1 MSVRTLTGS
10 RPPNTAPGCHS
21 GPGIP
26 AGTDAAAP
34 PQVGGAD
41 RLLAVVGAELARTGK
56 WARWCQ
62 HDPRLGG
69 VASLEDAV
77 EGWRSRRDTRSYQV
91 VAALTAI
98 GSRRGGDDD
107 DAAMAVV
114 VLLAPGIARL
124 AAALRDVCEVDDVR
138 ATVWEEVKRAEPQL
152 GSLAARYLLRR
163 AHQRLTRPGA
173 GRVSRVEA
181 VSLDQRLGW
190 YDEHRGSSR
199 GDRAVDVAAPEV
211 EDPAGDLADLLTWA
225 RQVGV
230 VEPGEVDLIVQ
241 LLAAANAGVG
251 IEEAQRLLG
260 ERHGVAM
267 RTIRRRRDATLARL
281 RAAAPDYLAA
291 TA

>member
-10 RPPNTAPGCHS
+10 RPPDTVPGCHS
-21 GPGIP
+21 DPGRP
-26 AGTDAAAP
+26 AGTDAAVP
-34 PQVGGAD
+34 PRVGGAD

-69 VASLEDAV
+69 VACLEDAV
-77 EGWRSRRDTRSYQV
+77 EGWHSRRDTGSYQV

-114 VLLAPGIARL
+114 VLLAPGITRL
-124 AAALRDVCEVDDVR
+124 AAALRDVCEADDVR

-163 AHQRLTRPGA
+163 AHQRLTRPGV
-173 GRVSRVEA
+173 GRVSRVEM

-190 YDEHRGSSR
+190 CEDRGSSR
-199 GDRAVDVAAPEV
+199 GDRAVEVAAPEV
-211 EDPAGDLADLLTWA
+211 EDPASDLADLLTWA
-225 RQVGV
+225 REVGV

-251 IEEAQRLLG
+251 IQDAQRLLG
-260 ERHGVAM
+260 QRHGVAM